1 MGDVGKKK
9 KNSKPIKVM
18 EMCRDFNIK
27 CELMP
32 EEFVEALS
40 SLLEKGMV
48 KEVEAILHV
57 VSMLILDLSYCLREL
72 KYCGGEWEPESWGH
86 IASPLPQVP
95 LGNY

>member
-1 MGDVGKKK
+1 MGKK
-9 KNSKPIKVM
+9 NRNPEIMKVM
-18 EMCRDFNIK
+18 EICRDFSIK

-32 EEFVEALS
+32 DEFVEALAS
-40 SLLEKGMV
+40 FLEKGMV